1 MRPSL
6 QRVLVAVPQPIF
18 TLCFLAQRMT
28 VSPANLE
35 ATPGMSSGAAFPSLS
50 VLFALFRR
58 HIGIRCAWLDRWLFL
73 Q

>member
-6 QRVLVAVPQPIF
+6 QRVLVAVPQPIS

-35 ATPGMSSGAAFPSLS
+35 ATPGMSSGAAFAPSKCLLTQS
-50 VLFALFRR
+50 PFVSEFS
-58 HIGIRCAWLDRWLFL
+58 
-73 Q
+73 